1 MGYRFGGGGGGGG
14 GGAHIPLTG
23 VLAKTPIRSTKDD
36 LVIDHIVSPCCHAI
50 ERSFNSAILIPHK
63 EYLVMIP
70 PKLSKY

>member
-1 MGYRFGGGGGGGG
+1 M
-14 GGAHIPLTG
+14 TG

-36 LVIDHIVSPCCHAI
+36 LVIDHIVSPCYDAI

-70 PKLSKY
+70 PKLSKS

>member
-1 MGYRFGGGGGGGG
+1 M
-14 GGAHIPLTG
+14 TG

-36 LVIDHIVSPCCHAI
+36 LVIDHIVSPCYDAI

-70 PKLSKY
+70 PRLSKHKLAENQPW